1 MDAGVTSDDPAY
13 VLYTSGSTGRPK
25 GVIVRHRNL
34 VAYSAAIVEALAGI
48 AGPGV
53 KWATV
58 SALTADL
65 GHTCIFP
72 ALVSGGAVHMV
83 PQAAILD
90 GALLGEYMSAHAIDV
105 LKITPSHLSAVL
117 TDTGAALPRRA
128 LVFGGEALPW
138 SLVATVRARGACS
151 VWNHYGPT
159 ETTVGALI
167 YPVPEAPLP
176 TRTVPIGRPLGRSEI
191 AVVDDRGA
199 VVPVGVAGELWIGGP
214 GVAAGYVAQPERT
227 AERFVEPAWA
237 PGSPWY
243 RTGDRVWM
251 SAAGAV
257 EFLGRVDDQV
267 KIRGYR
273 VEPGEVEHVLRAV
286 PGVHEAAVVAVGEPG
301 DMRLVGFV
309 AAGSDVSDDVIRT
322 ALLARLPA
330 YMVPAQLVPL
340 RALPRLGNGKID
352 RRALAA
358 VDLTQPV
365 VPDSA
370 GPRNPVEATLHEI
383 WLALLNRPALSI
395 DDHFFEMG
403 GHSLLATRLVA
414 RVRKAF
420 DVQLPVAG
428 DFRASDHSLAGG
440 ARRSAPA
447 GAVSLGRR
455 TNYGRRGTDRERNS
469 GTSRPSR
476 YQVTSCADSVERTRN
491 GSRVC
496 LHRSLVRHPDH
507 PADYGQHRRRSRIR
521 PVVPDQRH
529 P

>member
-1 MDAGVTSDDPAY
+1 M
-13 VLYTSGSTGRPK
+13 
-25 GVIVRHRNL
+25 
-34 VAYSAAIVEALAGI
+34 
-48 AGPGV
+48 
-53 KWATV
+53 
-58 SALTADL
+58 
-65 GHTCIFP
+65 
-72 ALVSGGAVHMV
+72 
-83 PQAAILD
+83 
-90 GALLGEYMSAHAIDV
+90 
-105 LKITPSHLSAVL
+105 
-117 TDTGAALPRRA
+117 
-128 LVFGGEALPW
+128 
-138 SLVATVRARGACS
+138 
-151 VWNHYGPT
+151 WNHYGPT

-167 YPVPEAPLP
+167 YPVPEAPLA

-227 AERFVEPAWA
+227 AERFVAPTWA
-237 PGSPWY
+237 PGSMWY

-309 AAGSDVSDDVIRT
+309 AAGSDISDEVIRT

-420 DVQLPVAG
+420 DVQLPLRVI
-428 DFRASDHSLAGG
+428 FEHPTIRSLAALVE
-440 ARRSAPA
+440 ARLQERSPSADE
-447 GAVSLGRR
+447 LI
-455 TNYGRRGTDRERNS
+455 TDAEGLTES
-469 GTSRPSR
+469 EI
-476 YQVTSCADSVERTRN
+476 QA
-491 GSRVC
+491 
-496 LHRSLVRHPDH
+496 LLDH
-507 PADYGQHRRRSRIR
+507 LDTK
-521 PVVPDQRH
+521 
-529 P
+529 